1 MGSAQPGAAENRIG
15 GLLSPA
21 VAGLIAIL
29 AGYSGSVVIIFQA
42 AQSAH
47 LSPAV
52 LSSWIWA
59 ISLGC
64 GVAGIALS
72 LAFRAPIS
80 VAWSTPGAALLVIS
94 LPTVTYPEAIGA
106 FVVSGAIIL
115 LLAATGLFDRVMRLV
130 PASIAAAM
138 LAGIL
143 FRFGAETWLSLARQ
157 PLLVGCMI
165 AVYLVGRR
173 LAPRFAIS
181 LVLLAGVTLAAFRG
195 QTDVSA
201 VHVALAVPVLTMP
214 VFSLFAAIN
223 IAIPLTL
230 VAITGQYLP
239 GLAVLRTAGYDVPAR
254 LLVTTIGTVSLMLAP
269 FGCHGITTAA
279 ITAAII
285 AGPEAHPNRTKRWRA
300 GVAMGA
306 FYLVIALFGATL
318 AAIFA
323 ALPRELIAAIAGLAL
338 LGAIMG
344 GLTAALGN
352 PHERDAAL
360 ITFLCTASGMTLAG
374 LGAPFWGLVFGLLA
388 QIALR
393 PKVKT

>member
-1 MGSAQPGAAENRIG
+1 MADAENPIG
-15 GLLSPA
+15 GVLSPI

-42 AQSAH
+42 AQAAH
-47 LSPAV
+47 LPPEL

-64 GVAGIALS
+64 GVAGIVLS
-72 LAFRAPIS
+72 LGFRVPIS

-94 LPTVTYPEAIGA
+94 LPSVAYPEAIGA
-106 FVVSGAIIL
+106 FVVSGLIIL
-115 LLAATGLFDRVMRLV
+115 VLATTGLFDSVMRHV

-143 FRFGAETWLSLARQ
+143 FRFGAETWLSLGRQ
-157 PLLVGCMI
+157 PLLVGVML

-173 LAPRFAIS
+173 LVPRFAIS
-181 LVLLAGVTLAAFRG
+181 FVLVAGITLAALRG
-195 QTDVSA
+195 QTDFSA
-201 VHVALAVPVLTMP
+201 VHVALAVPVLTIP
-214 VFSLFAAIN
+214 TFSLYAAIN
-223 IAIPLTL
+223 IAVPLTL

-254 LLVTTIGTVSLMLAP
+254 ALVSTIGGVSLLLAP

-285 AGPEAHPNRTKRWRA
+285 AGPEAHPDRTRRWRA
-300 GVAMGA
+300 GVAMGV
-306 FYLVIALFGATL
+306 FYLIIAVFGATL
-318 AAIFA
+318 AALFA

-344 GLTAALGN
+344 GLTAALGD
-352 PHERDAAL
+352 PHERDAAM

-388 QIALR
+388 QIVLR
-393 PKVKT
+393 PRMRQ

>member
-1 MGSAQPGAAENRIG
+1 MADAENPIG
-15 GLLSPA
+15 GVLSPI

-42 AQSAH
+42 AQAAH
-47 LSPAV
+47 LPPAL

-64 GVAGIALS
+64 GVAGIVLS
-72 LAFRAPIS
+72 LEFRVPIS

-94 LPTVTYPEAIGA
+94 LPSVAYPEAIGA
-106 FVVSGAIIL
+106 FVMSGLIIL
-115 LLAATGLFDRVMRLV
+115 VLATTRLFDSVMRHV

-143 FRFGAETWLSLARQ
+143 FRFGAETWLSLGRQ
-157 PLLVGCMI
+157 PLLVGVML

-173 LAPRFAIS
+173 LMPRFAIS
-181 LVLLAGVTLAAFRG
+181 FVLVAGITLAALRG
-195 QTDVSA
+195 QTDFSA
-201 VHVALAVPVLTMP
+201 VHVALAVPVLTIP
-214 VFSLFAAIN
+214 TFSLYAAIN
-223 IAIPLTL
+223 IAVPLTL

-254 LLVTTIGTVSLMLAP
+254 ALVSTIGGVSLLLAP

-285 AGPEAHPNRTKRWRA
+285 AGPEAHPDRTRRWRA
-300 GVAMGA
+300 GVAMGV

-318 AAIFA
+318 AALFA
-323 ALPRELIAAIAGLAL
+323 ALPQELIAAIAGLAL

-352 PHERDAAL
+352 PHERDAAM

-388 QIALR
+388 QIVLR
-393 PKVKT
+393 PRMRQ